1 MCEGNIYSST
11 PTGVWAALI
20 VTILVTMLGMI
31 GFLSKDWHRRQAV
44 LALRESERKLQA
56 LTQSAMDAIISSDD
70 CGKILS
76 WNKGAERLFGYGQ
89 EIKKGMQIAS
99 GADDIRG
106 KGRIVEFFGR
116 HKNGQEIPIELSLSG
131 WSADNKH
138 FYGAII
144 RDITERKNT
153 EKTLEDYSKHLKE
166 QVLQRATNRGVT
178 AI

>member
-1 MCEGNIYSST
+1 MRKGDVRGVLEVMRPVGNIYSST

-89 EIKKGMQIAS
+89 EIKGHANSI
-99 GADDIRG
+99 GCR
-106 KGRIVEFFGR
+106 
-116 HKNGQEIPIELSLSG
+116 
-131 WSADNKH
+131 
-138 FYGAII
+138 
-144 RDITERKNT
+144 
-153 EKTLEDYSKHLKE
+153 
-166 QVLQRATNRGVT
+166 
-178 AI
+178 